1 MKNEL
6 IETKKNF
13 LAAPPLPPSLNFR
26 FLPSFEFSTP
36 LSFINFLNVYLSKM

>member
-6 IETKKNF
+6 LETKKIF

-36 LSFINFLNVYLSKM
+36 QSFFHHLKTSKLY